1 MRGEPKEPSNQMQP
15 YIIIHQATASYPVFV
30 GRDLIDRVGSLVHPR
45 GRVFVITSEA
55 LRDRFGERV
64 ALSFAGATILTMN
77 EGEAN
82 KTLDTAASIV
92 TELLECGA
100 KRDAMAV
107 VVGGGM
113 IGDTAGFAAS
123 IFLRGIDLVHVPT
136 TLLAQVDSSIG
147 GKLAVNHPKGKNL
160 IGSFFPPR
168 AVLSDT
174 GILDTLPPRER
185 LSGMY
190 EALKGGVIGDA
201 SLFEMFE
208 KGAPHPAFGHPLP
221 ASGARGNPTT
231 PRCPSPRLRGE
242 GARRADDGL
251 DIDEVVRKA
260 IRVKADIVS
269 ADEKEADL
277 RRLLNYGHTIAHG
290 IEAALHY
297 EGLTHGEAVAW
308 GMIGANA
315 IAVKRCLLPRDEAA
329 RIERVILAYEPSP
342 LPPLDRREIL
352 AATEHD
358 KKNTG
363 DQRVMVF
370 PRRVGECVVKS
381 DVTAEEI
388 AYGVDA
394 VL

>member
-1 MRGEPKEPSNQMQP
+1 MSSESPFLVV
-15 YIIIHQATASYPVFV
+15 HDAPVFV
-30 GRDLIDRVGSLVHPR
+30 GRGLIDRVGSLVR
-45 GRVFVITSEA
+45 AKGRVFVITSHA
-55 LRDRFGERV
+55 LRARFGERV
-64 ALSFAGATILTMN
+64 AASFEGAEIIAVE
-77 EGEAN
+77 EGESR
-82 KTLDTAASIV
+82 KTLETANEII
-92 TELLECGA
+92 TQLLDRGA
-100 KRDAMAV
+100 KRDSIAV

-160 IGSFFPPR
+160 IGSFYPPR
-168 AVLSDT
+168 AVVSDT
-174 GILDTLPPRER
+174 AILDTLPPREK

-190 EALKGGVIGDA
+190 EALKGGVIADP

-208 KGAPHPAFGHPLP
+208 RHEDAV
-221 ASGARGNPTT
+221 
-231 PRCPSPRLRGE
+231 
-242 GARRADDGL
+242 
-251 DIDEVVRKA
+251 DEIVRKA

-269 ADEKEADL
+269 ADAKEADL

-297 EGLTHGEAVAW
+297 EGMTHGEAVAW

-315 IAVKRCLLPRDEAA
+315 IAVRRGLLSREEAS
-329 RIERVILAYEPSP
+329 RIEQVILSYEPSP
-342 LPPLDRREIL
+342 IPRLDKAEIV

-363 DQRVMVF
+363 TQRVMVF
-370 PRRVGECVVKS
+370 PRRVGECVVVS
-381 DVTAEEI
+381 DVTEEEVSFGTEF
-388 AYGVDA
+388 ALETSERRSTHGDG
-394 VL
+394 

>member
-1 MRGEPKEPSNQMQP
+1 MTPF
-15 YIIIHQATASYPVFV
+15 ITIHQASAAYPVFV
-30 GRDLIDRVGSLVHPR
+30 GRDLLDRIGELVRAR
-45 GRVFVITSEA
+45 GRVFIITSLA

-64 ALSFAGATILTMN
+64 ALSFPHATIIPML

-82 KTLDTAASIV
+82 KTIETAASIV

-100 KRDAMAV
+100 KRDSTAI

-168 AVLSDT
+168 AVISDT
-174 GILDTLPPRER
+174 SVLDTLPPRER

-190 EALKGGVIGDA
+190 EALKGGVIGDE
-201 SLFEMFE
+201 SLFAIFE
-208 KGAPHPAFGHPLP
+208 
-221 ASGARGNPTT
+221 
-231 PRCPSPRLRGE
+231 GE
-242 GARRADDGL
+242 AI
-251 DIDEVVRKA
+251 DIDEMVRKA
-260 IRVKADIVS
+260 IRVKAEIVS

-297 EGLTHGEAVAW
+297 EGMTHGEAVAW

-315 IAVKRCLLPRDEAA
+315 IAVKRGLLSRDDAS
-329 RIERVILAYEPSP
+329 RIERAILKHEPSP
-342 LPPLDRREIL
+342 LPALNREDVL

-363 DQRVMVF
+363 DARVMVF
-370 PRRVGECVVKS
+370 PRRVGDCVVVN
-381 DVTAEEI
+381 DVTADEV

-394 VL
+394 VLG

>member
-1 MRGEPKEPSNQMQP
+1 MNP
-15 YIIIHQATASYPVFV
+15 YLTIHQASAAYPVYV
-30 GRDLIDRVGSLVHPR
+30 GRDLLSRVGELVNTR
-45 GRVFVITSEA
+45 GRVFVITSPA
-55 LRDRFGERV
+55 LRERFGEIV
-64 ALSFAGATILTMN
+64 ANSFSPRADILTIE
-77 EGEAN
+77 EGEAH
-82 KTLDTAASIV
+82 KTVDTANDVV
-92 TELLECGA
+92 TQLLERGA
-100 KRDAMAV
+100 KRDSMAV

-168 AVLSDT
+168 AVISDT
-174 GILDTLPPRER
+174 SVLDTLPPRER

-190 EALKGGVIGDA
+190 EALKGGVIADQ

-208 KGAPHPAFGHPLP
+208 RKEF
-221 ASGARGNPTT
+221 
-231 PRCPSPRLRGE
+231 
-242 GARRADDGL
+242 
-251 DIDEVVRKA
+251 DIDEMVRKA
-260 IRVKADIVS
+260 IRVKAEIVS

-290 IEAALHY
+290 IEAALQY
-297 EGLTHGEAVAW
+297 EGITHGESVAW

-315 IAVKRCLLPRDEAA
+315 IATRRGLLSQEEAT
-329 RIERVILAYEPSP
+329 RIERTILAYDPAV
-342 LPPLDRREIL
+342 PPRLNRDEVL

-363 DQRVMVF
+363 TARVMVF
-370 PRRVGECVVKS
+370 PLRVGECVVAS
-381 DVTAEEI
+381 DVTEEEI
-388 AYGVDA
+388 GYGIDA
-394 VL
+394 VLRFF

>member
-1 MRGEPKEPSNQMQP
+1 MTPFLTIR
-15 YIIIHQATASYPVFV
+15 QASATYTVYV
-30 GRDLIDRVGSLVHPR
+30 GRDLLPRVGELVQPR
-45 GRVFVITSEA
+45 GKVFVITSAA
-55 LRDRFGERV
+55 LHRRFGNIIEGSELV
-64 ALSFAGATILTMN
+64 LIE
-77 EGEAN
+77 EGEAH
-82 KTLDTAASIV
+82 KTLDTANDVV
-92 TELLECGA
+92 TQLLERGA
-100 KRDAMAV
+100 KRDSMAV

-168 AVLSDT
+168 AVISDT
-174 GILDTLPPRER
+174 SLLDTLPPRER

-190 EALKGGVIGDA
+190 EALKGGIIADR

-208 KGAPHPAFGHPLP
+208 QAQF
-221 ASGARGNPTT
+221 
-231 PRCPSPRLRGE
+231 
-242 GARRADDGL
+242 DV
-251 DIDEVVRKA
+251 DEMVRKA
-260 IRVKADIVS
+260 IRVKAEIVS

-297 EGLTHGEAVAW
+297 EGITHGEAVAW

-315 IAVKRCLLPRDEAA
+315 IAVRRGLLSSEEAA
-329 RIERVILAYEPSP
+329 RIERAILSYKPAVP
-342 LPPLDRREIL
+342 PPLDREDVL

-363 DQRVMVF
+363 TARVMVF
-370 PRRVGECVVKS
+370 PRRVGECVVVS
-381 DVTAEEI
+381 DVSEEEI
-388 AYGVDA
+388 AYGIDA
-394 VL
+394 VLRFF